1 MWLYCDTQEHAYLM
15 HWLDNWSLL
24 SCLLNK
30 IFHLCQQ
37 HLSPIL
43 SPPQQS
49 PAKNKQYLEPLSNP
63 EAAESL
69 LSTELGG
76 GGGNGSSFAP
86 NTINPMQLRRDKK
99 LAEKNPQQYC
109 ADRCVATGN
118 CDVYE
123 DIFEMSPTQVMEFCN
138 DCVLAEDEDA
148 ECPVDMLYDDEDDTS
163 DLRTSSTLRP

>member
-1 MWLYCDTQEHAYLM
+1 M
-15 HWLDNWSLL
+15 HHWTNCSLL

-37 HLSPIL
+37 HLPPIL
-43 SPPQQS
+43 FPPQQS

-76 GGGNGSSFAP
+76 GGNGSSSAP

-99 LAEKNPQQYC
+99 MAEKNPQQYC

-118 CDVYE
+118 CEVYE
-123 DIFEMSPTQVMEFCN
+123 DIYHMTPSQVMEFCN

-163 DLRTSSTLRP
+163 DLRTNNSKLRP